1 MKKFL
6 LSIAILGTSFCAN
19 AEDNLR
25 EFSDC
30 FTVTYNGQELKDGDE
45 VVCTNYQDLSDIV
58 APNTIKYDCDIE
70 IENQDLMPA
79 YIRGV
84 LGYNKPTYRE
94 WNAATYVWEGEVL
107 HEWGEPQLCFSTF
120 SDGITVP
127 GGCLPSVDKI
137 NCGQGN
143 GRVPASGVGKFIWNL
158 HLDRALKD
166 RESRY
171 SLSLTAVTGEDAAAT
186 PVSKSIKIFINYR
199 MTPDSGVDEIEAA
212 EGEGVWYDLQGRR
225 VDNPSKGLY
234 IYKTAGKAVKRIVK

>member
-6 LSIAILGTSFCAN
+6 LTIAILGSALCAN

-45 VVCTNYQDLSDIV
+45 VVCTNYEDTSDLYGPGTLMYNCKLKV
-58 APNTIKYDCDIE
+58 
-70 IENQDLMPA
+70 ENEDL
-79 YIRGV
+79 
-84 LGYNKPTYRE
+84 LPTYMHAVLSYGTPSYKE
-94 WNAATYVWEGEVL
+94 WNAAPY
-107 HEWGEPQLCFSTF
+107 EWGDATICS
-120 SDGITVP
+120 IP
-127 GGCLPSVDKI
+127 GSCYDSPDLKLY
-137 NCGQGN
+137 
-143 GRVPASGVGKFIWNL
+143 RGVGTPLIPAAGTGEFYWDL
-158 HLDRALKD
+158 HLNAVMSGL
-166 RESRY
+166 ESRY
-171 SLSLTAVTGEDAAAT
+171 PLTLNAYSGDDAAAT
-186 PVSKSIKIFINYR
+186 PISKSIKIYINYR